1 MKRKLGWAVGKK
13 RKVNDNNE
21 DENTEIQRNSNYN
34 SVLRRNEARS
44 HTIKK
49 MNEEQ
54 DKVMREQGMTA
65 MSTSDKN
72 YRIRDVEELTTNSE
86 KYLENLKPASVY
98 DQYDKSSYTHNI
110 IGD

>member
-1 MKRKLGWAVGKK
+1 M
-13 RKVNDNNE
+13 
-21 DENTEIQRNSNYN
+21 
-34 SVLRRNEARS
+34 RRNEARS